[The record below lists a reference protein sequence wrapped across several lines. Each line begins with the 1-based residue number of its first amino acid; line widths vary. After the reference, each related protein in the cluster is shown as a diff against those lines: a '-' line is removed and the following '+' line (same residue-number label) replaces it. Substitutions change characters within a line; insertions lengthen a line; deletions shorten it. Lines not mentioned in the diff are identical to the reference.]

1 MQDKVETMLNFAM
14 RARKVV
20 MGTDNIEV
28 SRKKCLIV
36 ICHTLSERSKAKLV
50 RDNPTIPI
58 LVSKRELSEV
68 IHKSGKAIA
77 VTDKNM
83 VKEILKNY
91 QENYEL
97 ISEGE

>member
-1 MQDKVETMLNFAM
+1 MQDKVETMLNFAI
-14 RARKVV
+14 RARKIV
-20 MGTDNIEV
+20 MGTDNIEN

-36 ICHTLSERSKAKLV
+36 ICHTLSERSKAKIIK
-50 RDNPTIPI
+50 DNPTIPVLI
-58 LVSKRELSEV
+58 SKRELAEV

-77 VTDKNM
+77 VTDRNM

-91 QENYEL
+91 KDNYEL